1 MHHREMDL
9 IETVCITDIDSRVFH
24 AIVVHCL
31 SKIKDISFIEGSL
44 ISHFL
49 NRENA
54 DKVKGICIEQNC
66 KNRSVNVKIEINA
79 LTGISLPEKAEEI
92 QEELMK
98 EITRFTGFHVG
109 CIHVVFKNLLFES
122 NVDGSMCIDTP
133 LKDDQDC
140 AQNIS
145 S

>member
-1 MHHREMDL
+1 MDL